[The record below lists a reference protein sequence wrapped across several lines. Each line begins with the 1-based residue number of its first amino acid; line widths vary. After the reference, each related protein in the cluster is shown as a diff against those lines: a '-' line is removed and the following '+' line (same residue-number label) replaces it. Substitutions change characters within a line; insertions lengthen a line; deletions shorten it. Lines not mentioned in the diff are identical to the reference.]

1 MRPSKSVEHAQQLLT
16 ALAGSPI
23 TTLTHLDLSYNDAWF
38 KGDTEDL
45 QMLGLLMPFIAK
57 QTQLKQLIMF
67 DCGLSA
73 AHLTTI
79 FTSLKMS
86 SCYATLEKLI
96 IYSNQFDT
104 SESLSTAVAEFLAHA
119 TNLKVIDIRF

>member
-1 MRPSKSVEHAQQLLT
+1 
-16 ALAGSPI
+16 
-23 TTLTHLDLSYNDAWF
+23 
-38 KGDTEDL
+38 
-45 QMLGLLMPFIAK
+45 
-57 QTQLKQLIMF
+57 MF

-86 SCYATLEKLI
+86 SCYATIEKLV